1 MRIVHVSDTH
11 LGYAAY
17 RKVDEETG
25 LNQRE
30 VDVYDAFK
38 QFVDKVLELKPDAVL
53 HSGDLFDSVRPTNR
67 ALTFTLDQLIRLT
80 EAGIPVVVIAGNHST
95 PRLRET
101 GSVMRIFDHIRDVHP
116 VYCGRLEHIEIG
128 DMIIHAMPHTEGDNL
143 HHQLQLLK
151 PSRQRKYDVA
161 MLHGGI
167 VGLGVFKMDEFNE
180 QLINSSYLRPDFD
193 YIALG
198 HFHEYSVVMDNA
210 CYSGSTERFSF
221 SEARQKK
228 GFLEVDLEKRSRI
241 FHELQTRPM
250 LDLGPLDANK
260 MDHSSLQKEIVDL
273 LESRE
278 LQGKIVRLVVRNIP
292 SSSYRALDFHHIEQL
307 SSGAMH
313 FERRFEMK
321 QDGISVQWTSS
332 KIDSLEHEFVTFL
345 EHYPIENVDKNSLQE
360 KGLQY
365 LKRGVEG
372 SD

>member
-30 VDVYDAFK
+30 VDAYDAFE

-101 GSVMRIFDHIRDVHP
+101 GSVLRVFDHIRGINP
-116 VYCGRLEHIEIG
+116 VYRGRLERIEIG
-128 DMIIHAMPHTEGDNL
+128 DMTVHAMPHTEGDNL
-143 HHQLQLLK
+143 HEQLQLLK
-151 PSRQRKYDVA
+151 PSRERKYDVA
-161 MLHGGI
+161 MIHGGI

-180 QLINSSYLRPDFD
+180 QLINTSYLRPDFD

-198 HFHEYSVVMDNA
+198 HFHECSEVLHNA

-228 GFLEVDLEKRSRI
+228 GFLEVDLEKGSRT

-292 SSSYRALDFHHIEQL
+292 SSSYRALDFHHIDQL
-307 SSGAMH
+307 SSSAMH
-313 FERRFEMK
+313 FERKFEMK

-332 KIDSLEHEFVTFL
+332 RIDSLEHEFVTFL
-345 EHYPIENVDKNSLQE
+345 EHYPVENVDKDSLQE
-360 KGLQY
+360 QGLEY
-365 LKRGVEG
+365 FKRGLEE